1 MTPMVEN
8 SLRQA
13 GGDDWEEY
21 GKQFVSVNPMKRF
34 GRPEEVA
41 AVVAFLLSGEASF
54 VNGLVVTI
62 DGGQSYKY

>member
-1 MTPMVEN
+1 MGELWP
-8 SLRQA
+8 LA
-13 GGDDWEEY
+13 GAAASG
-21 GKQFVSVNPMKRF
+21 
-34 GRPEEVA
+34 